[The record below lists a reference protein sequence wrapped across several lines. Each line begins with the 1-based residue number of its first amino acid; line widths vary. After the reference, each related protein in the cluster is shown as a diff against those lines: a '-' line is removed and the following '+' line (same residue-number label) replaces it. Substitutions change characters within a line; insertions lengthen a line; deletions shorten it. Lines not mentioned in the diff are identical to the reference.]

1 MIIALIAAMDKN
13 CVIGQNGRL
22 PWRLPADMRRFVDL
36 TLGKPVIM
44 GRTTYESIQ
53 PKYRPLHGR
62 TNIILTH
69 NRTYDA
75 PGCQVV
81 HSLDQALAAAN
92 GAPEVMV
99 IGGTAVYQQFLP
111 RADRLYLTLIDAEFA
126 GDAYFPP
133 YETSAWTIT
142 ARKAHEPDEKNPY
155 PYQFLTL
162 EKLSIGNG
170 Q

>member
-1 MIIALIAAMDKN
+1 
-13 CVIGQNGRL
+13 
-22 PWRLPADMRRFVDL
+22 
-36 TLGKPVIM
+36 
-44 GRTTYESIQ
+44 
-53 PKYRPLHGR
+53 
-62 TNIILTH
+62 
-69 NRTYDA
+69 
-75 PGCQVV
+75 
-81 HSLDQALAAAN
+81 QALAAAE

-99 IGGTAVYQQFLP
+99 IGGANTYEQFLP
-111 RADRLYLTLIDAEFA
+111 RANRLYLTLIDGEFA